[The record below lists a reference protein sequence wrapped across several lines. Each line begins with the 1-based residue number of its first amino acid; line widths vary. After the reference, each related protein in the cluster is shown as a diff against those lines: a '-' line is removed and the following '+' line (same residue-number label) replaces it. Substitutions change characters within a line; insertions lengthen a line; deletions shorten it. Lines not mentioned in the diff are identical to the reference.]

1 MVTEEIKVS
10 KEKVI
15 DIDSAPD
22 YINMMNGI
30 AYACHEYAEYQE
42 GSRNTIAVDLT
53 VGSYMLGLDP
63 LNVLDVF
70 IKYGLIDPV
79 MDDEAP
85 IDRVKRVLLYS
96 ESFDWDWMINPDSY
110 VALYVKF
117 KPLMEP
123 PAKEIPVTFKL
134 VD

>member
-15 DIDSAPD
+15 DIDSASD

-30 AYACHEYAEYQE
+30 AYACHKNAEYQE
-42 GSRNTIAVDLT
+42 GFRNTVAVDLT

-63 LNVLDVF
+63 LNILDVF
-70 IKYGLIDPV
+70 IKYGLIDPA

-85 IDRVKRVLLYS
+85 ADRVKRVLLYS
-96 ESFDWDWMINPDSY
+96 ESFDWDWMINPYSY
-110 VALYVKF
+110 ANLPRYT
-117 KPLMEP
+117 
-123 PAKEIPVTFKL
+123 KEIPVTFKL

>member
-1 MVTEEIKVS
+1 MVIEIKVS

-15 DIDSAPD
+15 DIDSASD

-42 GSRNTIAVDLT
+42 GFRNTVAVDLT

-70 IKYGLIDPV
+70 IKYGLIDPA

-85 IDRVKRVLLYS
+85 NDRVKRVLLYS
-96 ESFDWDWMINPDSY
+96 ESFDWDWMINPEMY
-110 VALYVKF
+110 VGYVKKF
-117 KPLMEP
+117 QQPEG
-123 PAKEIPVTFKL
+123 IPVTFKL

>member
-15 DIDSAPD
+15 DIDSASD
-22 YINMMNGI
+22 YIAMMNGI
-30 AYACHEYAEYQE
+30 AYACHEYSEYQK
-42 GSRNTIAVDLT
+42 GFRNTVAVDLT

-70 IKYGLIDPV
+70 IKYGLIDPA

-85 IDRVKRVLLYS
+85 NDRVKRVLLYS
-96 ESFDWDWMINPDSY
+96 ESFDWNWMIDPDMY
-110 VALYVKF
+110 VGFCVKF
-117 KPLMEP
+117 FRPE
-123 PAKEIPVTFKL
+123 EIPVTFKL

>member
-1 MVTEEIKVS
+1 MVTIEIKVS

-15 DIDSAPD
+15 DVDSAPD
-22 YINMMNGI
+22 YISMMNGI

-42 GSRNTIAVDLT
+42 GFRNTIAVDLT

-63 LNVLDVF
+63 FDVLNTF
-70 IKYGLIDPV
+70 IKYGLIDPL

-85 IDRVKRVLLYS
+85 IDRVRRVLLYDYN
-96 ESFDWDWMINPDSY
+96 FDWDWMINPDSY
-110 VALYVKF
+110 VALFVKF
-117 KPLMEP
+117 NPQE
-123 PAKEIPVTFKL
+123 KEIPVTFKL